1 MVNLVK
7 IGQRISQSK
16 WTKIYVTLAV
26 VQAVL
31 IIAIQSAIASQNTA
45 QANTLPNVAS
55 ADFGGGTISSTVD
68 ANADVQ
74 HAEDRLNRIKWEN
87 VAFIGFQV
95 WFCAM
100 VFDATVYQN
109 APEVIALAVLNVI
122 CAVLGGL
129 EVLDG
134 QKWLG
139 RLSDYNIKYSY
150 LNIDTHYLQVA
161 YYLQIT
167 LTVLLVLFALSFVYV
182 SYMVVREF
190 GWVIYKKIGPDV
202 GIQRMYRIFQ
212 FFVLALKIDIF
223 IEFLVSLFY
232 FIQFAIG
239 TGFNWETWVQLVIM
253 ILILPA
259 LYFGRMTVASESY
272 GRMIMFIIFQFVIVF
287 AFILMLR
294 QTLEPNNYWYVWI
307 CFVVIG
313 MAFALASAI
322 LGVWCMHNFGKGLA
336 PYVQRGD
343 KKKEMPTRH
352 ELREQ
357 QSVSSWRID
366 DD

>member
-1 MVNLVK
+1 M
-7 IGQRISQSK
+7 SM
-16 WTKIYVTLAV
+16 A
-26 VQAVL
+26 QAVL
-31 IIAIQSAIASQNTA
+31 IIALQSAIASQNTS
-45 QANTLPNVAS
+45 QAGVLPETASTSFGNDGIVDNIAS
-55 ADFGGGTISSTVD
+55 AYDRIE
-68 ANADVQ
+68 
-74 HAEDRLNRIKWEN
+74 HARDRLNRIKWEN

-122 CAVLGGL
+122 CSILGGL
-129 EVLDG
+129 EVMDG
-134 QKWLG
+134 KRWLS
-139 RLSDYNIKYSY
+139 RIEQINSDYNLDISVSFIRIATY
-150 LNIDTHYLQVA
+150 LEIA
-161 YYLQIT
+161 
-167 LTVLLVLFALSFVYV
+167 LTVLLVLFALSFLYV

-202 GIQRMYRIFQ
+202 GVQRMYRIFQ

-223 IEFLVSLFY
+223 IEFLVSCFY
-232 FIQFAIG
+232 FIQFAIES
-239 TGFNWETWVQLVIM
+239 GFDWDTWIQLVVTV
-253 ILILPA
+253 LILPM

-272 GRMIMFIIFQFVIVF
+272 GRMIVFIAFQFVVVF
-287 AFILMLR
+287 EFILMLR
-294 QTLEPNNYWYVWI
+294 QTLEPGNLWYTWI

-313 MAFALASAI
+313 MVFALATAV
-322 LGVWCMHNFGKGLA
+322 LGAWTMHNFGKGLA

-343 KKKEMPTRH
+343 KKKEHPTRH

-357 QSVSSWRID
+357 SSLNSWRID